1 MTLRAIDHV
10 QIAIPVGGEAQARPF
25 YGDLLGL
32 TEVPK
37 PTEMAKRGGAWFEG
51 AVKVHLGVEQD
62 FRANV
67 KAHVA
72 FVVDDRLALAERA
85 KAAGFTVTRQGDQI
99 YIYDPFGNRLEFVAA
114 DTSVPS
120 PWRGEGG
127 PAEQG
132 RMGVGSVET
141 QKPLGLARDH
151 PAQQRGHGATPNPG
165 PSPLQGE
172 GKAREKPAPGGVTR
186 ARRLRRG
193 ATHAERL
200 LWAELRKLKTNFR
213 RQAPIGRYVADFVH
227 HASKLVI
234 EIDGP
239 VHDTLEAQQH
249 DAERTAWLRQ
259 AGYRVIRFSDRD
271 VADRLEIVV
280 DRIAAEAVP
289 PPSDPAPRGHLPPSR
304 GKAEARYEVR

>member
-1 MTLRAIDHV
+1 MLKAIDHV

-37 PTEMAKRGGAWFEG
+37 PAEMAKRGGAWFEAPG
-51 AVKVHLGVEQD
+51 VKVHLGVEQD

-99 YIYDPFGNRLEFVAA
+99 YIYDPFGNRLEFVGA
-114 DTSVPS
+114 DASVPS

-141 QKPLGLARDH
+141 QKPVELAPDQRMQKRRD
-151 PAQQRGHGATPNPG
+151 GATPNPD

-172 GKAREKPAPGGVTR
+172 GKREKPAPGGIGR
-186 ARRLRRG
+186 ARRLRKD
-193 ATHAERL
+193 ATFAERL
-200 LWAELRKLKTNFR
+200 LWAELRKLKANFR
-213 RQAPIGRYVADFVH
+213 RQAPIGRYVADFAH
-227 HASKLVI
+227 HASKLII

-239 VHDTLEAQQH
+239 VHETLEAQQH
-249 DAERTAWLRQ
+249 DAERTAWLHQ

-280 DRIAAEAVP
+280 DRIAAEAAP
-289 PPSDPAPRGHLPPSR
+289 PPSAPAPQGHLPPSR
-304 GKAEARYEVR
+304 GKGEARYEVR